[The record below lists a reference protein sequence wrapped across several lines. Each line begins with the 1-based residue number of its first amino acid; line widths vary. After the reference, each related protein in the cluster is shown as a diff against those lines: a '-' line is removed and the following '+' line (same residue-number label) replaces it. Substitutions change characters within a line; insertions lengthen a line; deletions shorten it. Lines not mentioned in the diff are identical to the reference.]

1 MRPMSTGELGD
12 FAMRVYQSLG
22 IPILR
27 LTAIPSLF
35 TFAGIAFV
43 LWVFLPMLS
52 VTQDPDSIAT
62 QVGEAATVLL
72 LALGVAA
79 PVSLFGFAFSSGVI
93 VKLISDYV
101 LGSVPDA
108 AAAIRTGREAS
119 KRMVGLLLY
128 GMLIAC
134 SGILAST
141 GLLLLSAWLDSVS
154 SDNGATA
161 GVVAVLG
168 VMGYIFGTLLFLV
181 VVSRYV
187 LAPAAVVLENRRSRD
202 AARRSVELLRSN
214 RAQPNG
220 YSAVAMLYFQV
231 LVVGL
236 ILAPS
241 IGILMG
247 LVDLES
253 GAAAFSGAPIL
264 GPALLFLLKMLP
276 LYLFIWVT
284 VPVWC
289 ATTTL
294 MYYERRIRL
303 EGYDIDLLARDMA
316 RSRKE
321 TRFEL

>member
-1 MRPMSTGELGD
+1 M
-12 FAMRVYQSLG
+12 
-22 IPILR
+22 
-27 LTAIPSLF
+27 
-35 TFAGIAFV
+35 
-43 LWVFLPMLS
+43 
-52 VTQDPDSIAT
+52 
-62 QVGEAATVLL
+62 
-72 LALGVAA
+72 
-79 PVSLFGFAFSSGVI
+79 
-93 VKLISDYV
+93 
-101 LGSVPDA
+101 
-108 AAAIRTGREAS
+108 
-119 KRMVGLLLY
+119 
-128 GMLIAC
+128 
-134 SGILAST
+134 
-141 GLLLLSAWLDSVS
+141 LSAWLDSVS